1 MTALAD
7 YIKERKRHWG
17 LMPIWALCPVR
28 GCLSFAPVGRHCA
41 RHYIQELDAL
51 IRAAGLRVTFD
62 AERDISKPCIGCG
75 ATDKPRDLVTVAC
88 RVNKYRDDVSRP
100 LCAECGQGLGS

>member
-1 MTALAD
+1 MSALTDHIAQQHARGD
-7 YIKERKRHWG
+7 R
-17 LMPIWALCPVR
+17 LPLLALCPVR
-28 GCLSFAPVGRHCA
+28 GCLSFAPVGRHCS

-75 ATDKPRDLVTVAC
+75 AADKPRDLVTVAC

-100 LCAECGQGLGS
+100 LCAECSQGLMS